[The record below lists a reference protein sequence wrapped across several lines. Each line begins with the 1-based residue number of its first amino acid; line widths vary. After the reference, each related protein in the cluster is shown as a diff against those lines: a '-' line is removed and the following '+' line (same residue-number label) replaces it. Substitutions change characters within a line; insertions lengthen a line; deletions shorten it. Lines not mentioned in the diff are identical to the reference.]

1 MKRKNIISVVS
12 VLFSLGCAFWLFLNW
27 NPETLLKQEQQPVT
41 MNDIEQGSR
50 EDFTGFPAGEDIP
63 RLTSEVDFSE
73 ILYELDYVTAELVGI
88 VSTSVYSLK
97 PWVSHYNTHTY
108 KGRTRTGS
116 RRAEVSMSGFD
127 IWDSYNQYYLVEL
140 PDHTF
145 ILAQIPQTEADAIAM
160 GKNVTLSIGQKIGMT
175 DTARS
180 YLADICKEYGV
191 RMDGVFYAFDNKWQE
206 EHHTILLLLRFGAAT
221 LLWLALSVGLVIL
234 GNKIFE
240 NKCVEGKSQS
250 NE

>member
-1 MKRKNIISVVS
+1 MKRKNIISVIS

-50 EDFTGFPAGEDIP
+50 EDFTGLPAGGDIP
-63 RLTSEVDFSE
+63 RLTGEVDFSE
-73 ILYELDYVTAELVGI
+73 ILYELDYVTAEPVGI

-97 PWVSHYNTHTY
+97 PWMGHYNTHTY

-160 GKNVTLSIGQKIGMT
+160 GKNITLSIGQKIGMT

-191 RMDGVFYAFDNKWQE
+191 SMDGVFYALIINGRRN
-206 EHHTILLLLRFGAAT
+206 TIPSYFCCVLELPSCFGSHCPWG
-221 LLWLALSVGLVIL
+221 WLFWEI
-234 GNKIFE
+234 IFL
-240 NKCVEGKSQS
+240 KTSVEGKSQS